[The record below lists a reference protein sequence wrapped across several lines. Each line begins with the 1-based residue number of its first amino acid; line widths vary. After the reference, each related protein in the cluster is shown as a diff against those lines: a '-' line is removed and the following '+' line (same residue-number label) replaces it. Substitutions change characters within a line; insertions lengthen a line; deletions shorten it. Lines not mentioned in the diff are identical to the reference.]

1 MVNNNDFSEVLKD
14 FLAGL
19 GLPLTPRLD
28 YLNEGEDLVIYALP
42 GGKVEDEDMAGTQI
56 LSLPYEIAIKSKD
69 QQKVNATLWK
79 INTELSKIGLELP
92 SLNNSYTF
100 LSLKVETPSL
110 NDVNDQDYYI
120 YLLDLQAT
128 IEVERSLN

>member
-1 MVNNNDFSEVLKD
+1 MNNNDFSEVLKD
-14 FLAGL
+14 FLASL

-69 QQKVNATLWK
+69 QQMLNAILWK

>member
-1 MVNNNDFSEVLKD
+1 MDNNDFSEVLQK

-56 LSLPYEIAIKSKD
+56 LSLPFEIAIKSKD
-69 QQKVNATLWK
+69 QQKVNAVLWK

-120 YLLDLQAT
+120 YLLDLEAT

>member
-1 MVNNNDFSEVLKD
+1 MDNNDFSDVLKD
-14 FLAGL
+14 FLVGL

-28 YLNEGEDLVIYALP
+28 YLNESEDLVIYALP

-69 QQKVNATLWK
+69 QQKANAILWK
-79 INTELSKIGLELP
+79 INTALSKIGIELP

-100 LSLKVETPSL
+100 LALTVETPSL
-110 NDVNDQDYYI
+110 NDADEQGFYI
-120 YLLDLQAT
+120 YLLDLQARL
-128 IEVERSLN
+128 EVERSLN

>member
-1 MVNNNDFSEVLKD
+1 MDNNDFSEVLQE
-14 FLAGL
+14 FLAVL
-19 GLPLTPRLD
+19 GLPLTPRLY

-56 LSLPYEIAIKSKD
+56 LSLPFEIAIKSKD
-69 QQKVNATLWK
+69 QQKVNAVLWK

-120 YLLDLQAT
+120 YLLDLEAT

>member
-1 MVNNNDFSEVLKD
+1 MNNNDFSEGLQD

-19 GLPLTPRLD
+19 GLPLTPRLA

-56 LSLPYEIAIKSKD
+56 LSLPFEIAIKSKD

-128 IEVERSLN
+128 IEVERNI

>member
-1 MVNNNDFSEVLKD
+1 MNNNDFSEVLKD
-14 FLAGL
+14 FLASL
-19 GLPLTPRLD
+19 GLPLTARLD

-92 SLNNSYTF
+92 SSNNSYTF

-110 NDVNDQDYYI
+110 NDVNDEDYYI

>member
-1 MVNNNDFSEVLKD
+1 MNNNDFSEVLKG

-110 NDVNDQDYYI
+110 NDVNDEDYYI

>member
-1 MVNNNDFSEVLKD
+1 MDNNDFSDVLKD
-14 FLAGL
+14 FLVGL

-28 YLNEGEDLVIYALP
+28 YLNESEDLVIYALP

-69 QQKVNATLWK
+69 QQKANAILWK
-79 INTELSKIGLELP
+79 INTELSKIGIELP

-100 LSLKVETPSL
+100 LALTVETPSL
-110 NDVNDQDYYI
+110 NDADEQGFYI
-120 YLLDLQAT
+120 YLLDLQARL
-128 IEVERSLN
+128 EVERNLN

>member
-1 MVNNNDFSEVLKD
+1 MNNNDFSEVLQE
-14 FLAGL
+14 FLDGL
-19 GLPLTPRLD
+19 GLPITPRLD
-28 YLNEGEDLVIYALP
+28 YLNEGEDLVFYALP

-56 LSLPYEIAIKSKD
+56 LSLPFEIAIKSKD
-69 QQKVNATLWK
+69 QQKVNAILWK

>member
-1 MVNNNDFSEVLKD
+1 MNNNDFSEVLKD

-56 LSLPYEIAIKSKD
+56 MSLPYEIAIKSKD

-110 NDVNDQDYYI
+110 NDVNDEDYYI

>member
-1 MVNNNDFSEVLKD
+1 MNNNDFSEVLRV

-56 LSLPYEIAIKSKD
+56 LSLPFEIAIKSKD

>member
-1 MVNNNDFSEVLKD
+1 MNNNDFSEVLQD

-19 GLPLTPRLD
+19 DLPLTPRLD

>member
-1 MVNNNDFSEVLKD
+1 MNNNDFSEVLQE
-14 FLAGL
+14 FLVGL

-69 QQKVNATLWK
+69 QQKAAAILWK
-79 INTELSKIGLELP
+79 INTELSKIGFELP
-92 SLNNSYTF
+92 SSNNSYTF
-100 LSLKVETPSL
+100 LALTVETPSL
-110 NDVNDQDYYI
+110 NDADEQGFYI
-120 YLLDLQAT
+120 YLLDLQARL
-128 IEVERSLN
+128 EVERSLN

>member
-1 MVNNNDFSEVLKD
+1 MNNNDFSEVLKD

-28 YLNEGEDLVIYALP
+28 YLNEAEDLVIYALP
-42 GGKVEDEDMAGTQI
+42 GGKVEDEDMGGTQI

-110 NDVNDQDYYI
+110 NDVNDEDYYI

>member
-1 MVNNNDFSEVLKD
+1 MDNNDFSDVLKD
-14 FLAGL
+14 FLVGL

-28 YLNEGEDLVIYALP
+28 YLNESEDLVIYALP

-69 QQKVNATLWK
+69 HQKANAILWK
-79 INTELSKIGLELP
+79 INTELSKIGIELP

-100 LSLKVETPSL
+100 LALTVETPSL
-110 NDVNDQDYYI
+110 NDADEQGFYI
-120 YLLDLQAT
+120 YLLDLEAT

>member
-1 MVNNNDFSEVLKD
+1 MNNNDFSEVLQE

-19 GLPLTPRLD
+19 GLSLTPRLD

-56 LSLPYEIAIKSKD
+56 LSLPFEIAIKSKD

-79 INTELSKIGLELP
+79 INTELSKIGLKLP

-128 IEVERSLN
+128 IEVERNI

>member
-1 MVNNNDFSEVLKD
+1 MNNNDFSEVLQD
-14 FLAGL
+14 FLVGL

-42 GGKVEDEDMAGTQI
+42 GGKVENEDMAGTQI
-56 LSLPYEIAIKSKD
+56 LSLPFEIAIKSKD

>member
-1 MVNNNDFSEVLKD
+1 MNNNDFSEVLKD

-28 YLNEGEDLVIYALP
+28 YLNEAEDLVIYALP

-110 NDVNDQDYYI
+110 NDVNDEDYYI

>member
-1 MVNNNDFSEVLKD
+1 MNNNDFSEVLQV
-14 FLAGL
+14 FLAAL

>member
-1 MVNNNDFSEVLKD
+1 MNNNDFSEVLQD

-56 LSLPYEIAIKSKD
+56 LSLPFEIAIKSKD
-69 QQKVNATLWK
+69 QQKANAILWK
-79 INTELSKIGLELP
+79 INTELSKIGFELP

-100 LSLKVETPSL
+100 IALTVETPSL
-110 NDVNDQDYYI
+110 NDADEQGFYI
-120 YLLDLQAT
+120 YLLDLQARL
-128 IEVERSLN
+128 EVERSLN

>member
-1 MVNNNDFSEVLKD
+1 MNNNDFSEVLKD

-42 GGKVEDEDMAGTQI
+42 GGKVEAEDMAGTQI

-79 INTELSKIGLELP
+79 INTELSRIGLELP

-110 NDVNDQDYYI
+110 NDVNDEDYYI

>member
-1 MVNNNDFSEVLKD
+1 MNNNDFSEVLKD

-19 GLPLTPRLD
+19 GLPLTPRLG

>member
-1 MVNNNDFSEVLKD
+1 MNNNDFSEVLKD

-79 INTELSKIGLELP
+79 INTELSRIGLELP

-110 NDVNDQDYYI
+110 NDVNDEDYYI

>member
-1 MVNNNDFSEVLKD
+1 MNNNDFSEVLQD

-19 GLPLTPRLD
+19 GLPLTPQLD

>member
-1 MVNNNDFSEVLKD
+1 MNDNDFSEVLAN
-14 FLAGL
+14 FINTL
-19 GLPLTPRLD
+19 GLPLKCKLN
-28 YLNEGEDLVIYALP
+28 YLSEDESLSVYPLP

-56 LSLPYEIAIKSKD
+56 LSLPHEIAIKSKD
-69 QQKVNATLWK
+69 QQKVNAILWK

-120 YLLDLQAT
+120 YLLDLEAT

>member
-1 MVNNNDFSEVLKD
+1 MNNNDFSEVLKD

-28 YLNEGEDLVIYALP
+28 YLNEGENLVIYALP

-110 NDVNDQDYYI
+110 NDVNDEDYYI

>member
-1 MVNNNDFSEVLKD
+1 MNNNDFSEVLKD

-56 LSLPYEIAIKSKD
+56 LALPYEIAIKSKD

-120 YLLDLQAT
+120 YLLDLQARL
-128 IEVERSLN
+128 EVERSLN

>member
-1 MVNNNDFSEVLKD
+1 MNNNDFSEVLQD
-14 FLAGL
+14 FLVGL

-56 LSLPYEIAIKSKD
+56 LSLPFEIAIKSKD
-69 QQKVNATLWK
+69 QQKVNAALWK

>member
-1 MVNNNDFSEVLKD
+1 MDNNDFSDVLKD
-14 FLAGL
+14 FLVGL

-28 YLNEGEDLVIYALP
+28 YLNESEDLVIYALP
-42 GGKVEDEDMAGTQI
+42 GGKVEDEDIAGTQI

-69 QQKVNATLWK
+69 QQKANAILWK
-79 INTELSKIGLELP
+79 INTELSKIGIELP

-100 LSLKVETPSL
+100 LALTVETPSL
-110 NDVNDQDYYI
+110 NDADEQGFYI
-120 YLLDLQAT
+120 YLLDLEAT

>member
-1 MVNNNDFSEVLKD
+1 MNNNDFSEVLQV

-42 GGKVEDEDMAGTQI
+42 GGKAEDEDMAGTQI

-100 LSLKVETPSL
+100 LSLKVETPTL

>member
-1 MVNNNDFSEVLKD
+1 MNNNDFSEVLQK
-14 FLAGL
+14 FLASL

-56 LSLPYEIAIKSKD
+56 LSLPFEIAIKSKD
-69 QQKVNATLWK
+69 QQKVNAILWK

>member
-1 MVNNNDFSEVLKD
+1 MNNNDFSEVLQE
-14 FLAGL
+14 FLDGL
-19 GLPLTPRLD
+19 GLPITPRLD

-56 LSLPYEIAIKSKD
+56 LSLPFEIAIKSKD
-69 QQKVNATLWK
+69 QQKVNAILWK

-110 NDVNDQDYYI
+110 NDVNDQNYYI
-120 YLLDLQAT
+120 YLLDLEAR
-128 IEVERSLN
+128 IEVERGLN